1 LVIAGG
7 HIEAESLARRMNDI
21 ATSLVPRRDFL
32 IDEFQRNVRLTDRGV
47 AAVERATHAGN
58 LYAPEHIDTLAAAE
72 AALHARVLLRRDV
85 DYIVRNGAIELVDEF
100 KGRVAENRR
109 WPAGLQTAL
118 EAKEVL
124 ALRSQGRILGSITLQ
139 SLIRLYPRRCGM
151 TGTAATEAREF
162 REFYGLAVEPIPTHR
177 PVIRIDREDVI
188 FPDKHSSRSA
198 IIAEIARIHATGR
211 PILVGTT
218 SVAESEHL
226 GALVAAAGI
235 PNQVLNARQDAAEAA
250 IVARAGERGAVTIST
265 NMAGRGT
272 DIVLGEGVAALG
284 GLHVIGTH
292 RHESRRIDNQLRGR
306 AGRQG
311 DPGSSQFFISL
322 QDDLLVRFGIANWTP
337 DAEGIATVQRV
348 VEGQYFE
355 TRQTL
360 WKYFGLIEDHRQFV
374 HDRRRELLLEGTDP
388 SILAA
393 IDLLWADYLAA
404 ITELREGIHWR
415 SWGGREPFHEFITDS
430 TRMFNELA
438 DRLDRL
444 ATGEEAPEPSS
455 LDATWTYVVSDNPF
469 GMMEERIARGVR
481 RALTDL
487 GVL

>member
-1 LVIAGG
+1 
-7 HIEAESLARRMNDI
+7 
-21 ATSLVPRRDFL
+21 
-32 IDEFQRNVRLTDRGV
+32 
-47 AAVERATHAGN
+47 
-58 LYAPEHIDTLAAAE
+58 
-72 AALHARVLLRRDV
+72 
-85 DYIVRNGAIELVDEF
+85 
-100 KGRVAENRR
+100 
-109 WPAGLQTAL
+109 
-118 EAKEVL
+118 
-124 ALRSQGRILGSITLQ
+124 
-139 SLIRLYPRRCGM
+139 
-151 TGTAATEAREF
+151 
-162 REFYGLAVEPIPTHR
+162 
-177 PVIRIDREDVI
+177 
-188 FPDKHSSRSA
+188 
-198 IIAEIARIHATGR
+198 
-211 PILVGTT
+211 
-218 SVAESEHL
+218 
-226 GALVAAAGI
+226 
-235 PNQVLNARQDAAEAA
+235 
-250 IVARAGERGAVTIST
+250 
-265 NMAGRGT
+265 MAGRGT
-272 DIVLGEGVAALG
+272 DIVLGEGVAVLG

-360 WKYFGLIEDHRQFV
+360 WKYFGLIEDHRRFV
-374 HDRRRELLLEGTDP
+374 HEQRRELLLEGTDP